1 MKGKLTVTNTTKN
14 ILVKESYLHS
24 LNIIKMKL
32 YIKLLSLIKFQKLYE
47 SNKFLKIIL
56 SETNSNEYMIECTKK
71 ELKELIRILD
81 KNNIKYSI
89 KED

>member
-1 MKGKLTVTNTTKN
+1 MTKV

-56 SETNSNEYMIECTKK
+56 FETNSNEYMIECTKE
-71 ELKELIRILD
+71 ELKELIRILN
-81 KNNIKYSI
+81 KNDIKYSI

>member
-1 MKGKLTVTNTTKN
+1 MTKV
-14 ILVKESYLHS
+14 ILAKESCLHF

-32 YIKLLSLIKFQKLYE
+32 HIKLLSLIKFQKLYE
-47 SNKFLKIIL
+47 SNNFLKIIL
-56 SETNSNEYMIECTKK
+56 FETNSNEYIVECTKK